1 MVTNIAP
8 PSPPSKKRTVLLAA
22 IFVGVQFYSYFLSSE
37 AFYHCTSIVTDVDFS
52 GKVGCCL
59 LFDYNEH
66 LVSVVLQNP

>member
-1 MVTNIAP
+1 MGGKKKPKQNP
-8 PSPPSKKRTVLLAA
+8 PLKIDLLSEH
-22 IFVGVQFYSYFLSSE
+22 FFYSYFLSSE